1 MDSYKEY
8 SNSSKKIEVSNTCF
22 ETYPCQHYVKL
33 DGKPETKLMRG
44 NQIKHLFISNNIPVP
59 EHFRD
64 Y

>member
-8 SNSSKKIEVSNTCF
+8 SNLSKKIEVSNICF

-33 DGKPETKLMRG
+33 DGKPITGLMG
-44 NQIKHLFISNNIPVP
+44 GKQIKQLFNSNNIPVP